1 MWLSKIWAKL
11 NTVECLHLFT
21 KVVYIIRERRQ
32 NKEKKKKEKKKPK
45 RLKYKGIKG
54 LEYRQF
60 VPCQA
65 LKRRR

>member
-32 NKEKKKKEKKKPK
+32 NKEKKKKEKKKNK
-45 RLKYKGIKG
+45 TLKIQRDQRLRI
-54 LEYRQF
+54 QTI
-60 VPCQA
+60 CA
-65 LKRRR
+65 LPGA